1 MHVRMK
7 DSRDPN
13 LMSLS
18 DVAHEL
24 GVSQPTV
31 SAMKR
36 DGQIAVVI
44 DAEKKGQTVWVH
56 RDEVERLK
64 REYKPRDDSNK
75 GGRGKRRQLA
85 GA

>member
-1 MHVRMK
+1 MRVRMK
-7 DSRDPN
+7 DTRDPN

-24 GVSQPTV
+24 GVDQTTISNL
-31 SAMKR
+31 KK
-36 DGQIAVVI
+36 DGQIAVAI
-44 DAEKKGQTVWVH
+44 DVEKKGQTAWVH

-64 REYKPRDDSNK
+64 REYKPEQNK

-85 GA
+85 GT